1 MTIKAQTF
9 FINLL
14 FDAQLRAQWC
24 EDPEAVLVKGNLSEA
39 EKALFLKVDPY
50 GLVLDA
56 EGRSQYL
63 MSALCRSFPWTVAC
77 LGTVKESA
85 ARLQMFLKNIPT
97 FESTEART
105 LAFGQFLVKMVQDNP
120 WNGKPA
126 LVEMVLTL
134 HGFEMAVAENTARC
148 RAAVNA
154 GDTPPQIEKYSSG
167 MVKKRPL
174 VLPPYLLICEMPVS
188 LGVLDQALGSPKPE
202 DIWQRVHR
210 HQNLEV
216 SRLEAVAYGSTL
228 PVTALARA
236 QITGIQGRRGGEGAM
251 APLIHVT
258 HKKIEISGRK
268 ARLFSKIKGEQCL
281 SAFPANSHHILRQFL
296 DIGFLALK

>member
-1 MTIKAQTF
+1 MAIKAQTF
-9 FINLL
+9 FIDLL

-24 EDPEAVLVKGNLSEA
+24 QDPEAVLVKRNLSEA
-39 EKALFLKVDPY
+39 DKALFLKVDPY

-56 EGRSQYL
+56 EGRGQYL
-63 MSALCRSFPWTVAC
+63 MSALCRSFPLTVAC

-120 WNGKPA
+120 WYGKPS
-126 LVEMVLTL
+126 LVELVLTL

-148 RAAVNA
+148 RAAVSA
-154 GDTPPQIEKYSSG
+154 GERPPQIEKYSSG

-188 LGVLDQALGSPKPE
+188 LSVLDQALGSPRPE

-210 HQNLEV
+210 HQNLEA

-228 PVTALARA
+228 PVTTLARA
-236 QITGIQGRRGGEGAM
+236 QITGIQGERGGTGAM

-268 ARLFSKIKGEQCL
+268 ANFFSIVEGRKCL
-281 SAFPANSHHILRQFL
+281 SAYPSDSQRILRQFL
-296 DIGFLALK
+296 DLGFLALK